1 MSQQKVKRK
10 PQKKVY
16 RLLYG
21 KDDVKIAAE
30 SKVENFKWEFITSNK
45 RENNERKHNGM

>member
-21 KDDVKIAAE
+21 KDDMKIAPE